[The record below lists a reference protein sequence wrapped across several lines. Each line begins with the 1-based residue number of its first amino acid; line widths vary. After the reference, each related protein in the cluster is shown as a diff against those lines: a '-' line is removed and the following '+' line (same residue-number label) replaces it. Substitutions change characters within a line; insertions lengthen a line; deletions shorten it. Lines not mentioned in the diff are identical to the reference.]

1 MTARSRLAAW
11 MLGPVMLAAP
21 GCAYHLAGG
30 AAIGFLPEHVRVLLI
45 LPFENRTTRPE
56 IEQRITEEVTRQF
69 AQRGRYSL
77 TTKRSEADA
86 MLQGAV
92 TSYRTAPVRFSDAG
106 LATRVEAVV
115 TLQATLRE
123 LPNDNVLWSQSD
135 LLFREQFDV
144 PEGGEFFDQE
154 SLALEQ
160 IARGVSGALVTSI
173 LEGF

>member
-1 MTARSRLAAW
+1 
-11 MLGPVMLAAP
+11 
-21 GCAYHLAGG
+21 
-30 AAIGFLPEHVRVLLI
+30 
-45 LPFENRTTRPE
+45 
-56 IEQRITEEVTRQF
+56 
-69 AQRGRYSL
+69 
-77 TTKRSEADA
+77 
-86 MLQGAV
+86 MLQGVV

-123 LPNDNVLWSQSD
+123 LPNDNILWSQGD

-173 LEGF
+173 LEGV